1 MNDIILAC
9 ITTTL
14 GLVGGAIISIKLSK
28 NKNPLWYFRLNVLF
42 SKGISKIEELKI
54 TYKDYFVDNL
64 SSGYLAFWNNGK
76 ETITANDVAEKISF
90 CVSEGYS
97 IYHAEVVKAT
107 KASNEFKVA
116 VSEDRRKVE
125 LTFRYID
132 YKQGV
137 VVQLFSDC
145 DNIKNYELQ
154 GAVMG
159 CKNFTKKVYNRKG
172 LKYVYMTLTSVCA
185 AIFSSIISAIAT
197 FKIRD
202 KIFSLVAYTVVLV
215 VVLGLFV
222 LLKYVKETRYKLPKE
237 LRSYFSE

>member
-14 GLVGGAIISIKLSK
+14 GIAGGAIITIILSK

-42 SKGISKIEELKI
+42 SKGISKIDELKI
-54 TYKDYFVDNL
+54 TYRDYSVDNL

-90 CVSEGYS
+90 CVLEGYS
-97 IYHAEVVKAT
+97 IYHAEVIKAT
-107 KASNEFKVA
+107 NVSNEFKVE

-125 LTFRYID
+125 LTFKYID

-137 VVQLFSDC
+137 VIQLFSDC
-145 DNIKNYELQ
+145 DKIDNYELQ

-159 CKNFTKKVYNRKG
+159 CKNFSKKVYNRKS
-172 LKYVYMTLTSVCA
+172 LKYVYMTLTSVFFS
-185 AIFSSIISAIAT
+185 IFSSIISAIAT
-197 FKIRD
+197 FKVKD
-202 KIFSLVAYTVVLV
+202 NIFSLVACTVVLV

-237 LRSYFSE
+237 LRSYFS